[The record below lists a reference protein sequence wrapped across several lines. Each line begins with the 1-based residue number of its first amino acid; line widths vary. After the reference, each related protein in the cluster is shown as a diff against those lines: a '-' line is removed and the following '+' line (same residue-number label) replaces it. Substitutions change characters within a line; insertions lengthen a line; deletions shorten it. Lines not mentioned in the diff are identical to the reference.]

1 MNQRRALAAVAA
13 LVFSLSGFSA
23 AMTGV
28 SISAYRRQLHEFSEK
43 IHSLEDHPDD
53 AGSIIASIP
62 DQVSIDTTGREIT
75 VSYHPLKDALTQ
87 FSKADSQ
94 HKAEYLKHIHTYL
107 ATLEEQAEIY
117 EQPNA
122 VRASSSRQK
131 LAEILAR
138 REFRNVHRPGFKES
152 LLAKIYRWLSRL
164 FGKIHFGSS
173 SAFSILQV
181 IVYALVGAALLI
193 LVLWTV
199 NRLRRQEEELPPRE
213 IIPFSPSARSWR
225 AWLADARTHADKQ
238 DWRNAIHLAYWA
250 GISFLESGG
259 AWKPN
264 RARTPREYLRLLTT
278 RNPNHRPLSALTSK
292 FEVVW
297 YGDRPAAPQDFQ
309 DTLGQLEKM
318 GCR

>member
-1 MNQRRALAAVAA
+1 MNHRRALGAVA
-13 LVFSLSGFSA
+13 LILCLSGFSA
-23 AMTGV
+23 ATTAV
-28 SISAYRRQLHEFSEK
+28 SMSEYRRQLHEFSGK
-43 IHSLEDHPDD
+43 IQSLDGHPDE
-53 AGSIIASIP
+53 AGSVIAAIP
-62 DQVSIDTTGREIT
+62 DQVNIDATGREIT
-75 VSYHPLKDALTQ
+75 FSYRPLKDALTQ
-87 FSKADSQ
+87 FSKADSRHQ
-94 HKAEYLKHIHTYL
+94 AEYLKHISAYL
-107 ATLEEQAEIY
+107 ATLEEQAGLY
-117 EQPNA
+117 EQPPGEPA
-122 VRASSSRQK
+122 ASRQK
-131 LAEILAR
+131 LSEILAR
-138 REFRNVHRPGFKES
+138 REFRNVHRPGFKET
-152 LLAKIYRWLSRL
+152 LLAKVFRWLSRL

-199 NRLRRQEEELPPRE
+199 KRLRRKEEELPPRE

-225 AWLADARTHADKQ
+225 AWLADARAHADKQ

-264 RARTPREYLRLLTT
+264 RARTPREYLRLLSTL
-278 RNPNHRPLSALTSK
+278 NPNHRPLLALTSK

-297 YGDRPAAPQDFQ
+297 YGDRPAAQHDFQ